1 MLTKN
6 AGNHLLALGP
16 RKAVEKQVT
25 PAYTG
30 GRLPVL
36 FFDNLNFLGSMR
48 IESKQTLNHMS
59 DPGHS
64 RIRTNVSIFSL
75 KPTTSLEKNTCPENY
90 DDYIDKI
97 PHEKT
102 EQPHDDA
109 DNRFHEEHA

>member
-25 PAYTG
+25 PAYIG

-59 DPGHS
+59 DTGFPES
-64 RIRTNVSIFSL
+64 ETNVSIFPL
-75 KPTTSLEKNTCPENY
+75 KPTTSLEKTHRRMFLQRKE
-90 DDYIDKI
+90 
-97 PHEKT
+97 
-102 EQPHDDA
+102 
-109 DNRFHEEHA
+109 

>member
-1 MLTKN
+1 MYSLFIFTTKN

-59 DPGHS
+59 DP
-64 RIRTNVSIFSL
+64 VF
-75 KPTTSLEKNTCPENY
+75 PES
-90 DDYIDKI
+90 
-97 PHEKT
+97 
-102 EQPHDDA
+102 EQM
-109 DNRFHEEHA
+109 

>member
-64 RIRTNVSIFSL
+64 PNPNKFKHFFINSHST
-75 KPTTSLEKNTCPENY
+75 PYKNTL
-90 DDYIDKI
+90 
-97 PHEKT
+97 
-102 EQPHDDA
+102 
-109 DNRFHEEHA
+109 

>member
-1 MLTKN
+1 MQ
-6 AGNHLLALGP
+6 GNHLLALGP

-48 IESKQTLNHMS
+48 IESKQTLNNMS

-64 RIRTNVSIFSL
+64 RIRTNLSIFPLNPQHPL
-75 KPTTSLEKNTCPENY
+75 KNPIAECFYKERNNPPFKDSPFW
-90 DDYIDKI
+90 
-97 PHEKT
+97 P
-102 EQPHDDA
+102 
-109 DNRFHEEHA
+109 

>member
-1 MLTKN
+1 M
-6 AGNHLLALGP
+6 
-16 RKAVEKQVT
+16 T
-25 PAYTG
+25 PAYTS

-59 DPGHS
+59 DPGHP
-64 RIRTNVSIFSL
+64 RTGTNVSIFSF

-90 DDYIDKI
+90 NDYIDKI

-102 EQPHDDA
+102 EQPHDDT

>member
-1 MLTKN
+1 MQ
-6 AGNHLLALGP
+6 GNHLLALGP

-59 DPGHS
+59 DPGYS
-64 RIRTNVSIFSL
+64 RIRTNVSIFPL
-75 KPTTSLEKNTCPENY
+75 KPTTSLEK
-90 DDYIDKI
+90 
-97 PHEKT
+97 PHRRMFLQRKE
-102 EQPHDDA
+102 
-109 DNRFHEEHA
+109 

>member
-1 MLTKN
+1 
-6 AGNHLLALGP
+6 
-16 RKAVEKQVT
+16 
-25 PAYTG
+25 
-30 GRLPVL
+30 
-36 FFDNLNFLGSMR
+36 
-48 IESKQTLNHMS
+48 MS

-75 KPTTSLEKNTCPENY
+75 KLTTSLEKNTCPENY

-97 PHEKT
+97 SHEKT